1 MARSIPAK
9 LVNPDGSDLDVSTP
23 AAVQGDTASGVLDVG
38 TNPIKVGGIA
48 YSSGAM
54 PVFTSGQRTAWSMGT
69 RGAGAVTLYPE
80 NSATAVATAAPG
92 RGSSGTLVVLRTASR
107 LELYNGGTYD
117 PLQKASVARLVSAA
131 ATTNATSVK
140 TASADLFRVGGYN
153 ASAALR
159 YLKIYN
165 KNSAPTV
172 GTDTPV
178 LTIPLEPSKAFSI
191 ALGGTGGIYLSA
203 GLAYAITT
211 GAADNDTGAL
221 TAGDISCLSLD
232 YA

>member
-9 LVNPDGSDLDVSTP
+9 LVKPDGTDLDVSTP
-23 AAVQGDTASGVLDVG
+23 PAVQGDVAAGVADTG
-38 TNPIKVGGIA
+38 TNPLKIGGIA
-48 YSSGAM
+48 YGSGAM
-54 PVFTSGQRTAWSMGT
+54 PTFTSGQRTAWSMGT

-92 RGSSGTLVVLRTASR
+92 RGSSGTLVVLRTAAR

-131 ATTNATSVK
+131 ASVNATSVK
-140 TASADLFRVGGYN
+140 TKSADLFRVGGYN

-165 KNSAPTV
+165 KASAPTV
-172 GTDTPV
+172 GTDAPV
-178 LTIPLEPSKAFSI
+178 LTIPLEPSKSFSI

-203 GLAYAITT
+203 GLAYAITI
-211 GAADNDTGAL
+211 GAADNDAGAL
-221 TAGDISCLSLD
+221 TAGDITCLSLD

>member
-9 LVNPDGSDLDVSTP
+9 LVNPDGSDLDVTTP
-23 AAVQGDTASGVLDVG
+23 PAVQGDLAAGAADTG
-38 TNPIKVGGIA
+38 TNPIKIGGIA

-54 PVFTSGQRTAWSMGT
+54 PTFAGGQRTAWSMGT

-80 NSATAVATAAPG
+80 NSSTPVATAAPG
-92 RGSSGTLVVLRTASR
+92 RGSSGTLVVLRTGAR
-107 LELYNGGTYD
+107 LELYNGTTYD
-117 PLQKASVARLVSAA
+117 PLQKAGVARLISAA
-131 ATTNATSVK
+131 ASVNATSVK
-140 TASADLFRVGGYN
+140 TTSADLFRVGGYN

-165 KNSAPTV
+165 KGSAPTV
-172 GTDTPV
+172 GTDTPL
-178 LTIPLEPSKAFSI
+178 LTIPLEPSKPFSI

-211 GAADNDTGAL
+211 GAADNDTGVL
-221 TAGDISCLSLD
+221 TAGDVTCLSLD

>member
-9 LVNPDGSDLDVSTP
+9 LVKPDGTDLDVTTP
-23 AAVQGDTASGVLDVG
+23 PAIQGDLAAGATDTG
-38 TNPIKVGGIA
+38 TNPVKIGGIA
-48 YSSGAM
+48 YSSGAF
-54 PVFTSGQRTAWSMGT
+54 PIYGSGQRTAWSMGT

-80 NSATAVATAAPG
+80 NSTTPIATAAPG
-92 RGSSGTLVVLRTASR
+92 RGSSGSLVVLRAAAR
-107 LELYNGGTYD
+107 LELYNGATYD
-117 PLQKASVARLVSAA
+117 PLQKAGVARLISAA
-131 ATTNATSVK
+131 ASTNATSVK
-140 TASADLFRVGGYN
+140 TTSADLFRIGGYN
-153 ASAALR
+153 AAASLR

-165 KNSAPTV
+165 KTAAPTV

-178 LTIPLEPSKAFSI
+178 LTIPLEPSKAFSM

-221 TAGDISCLSLD
+221 TAGDVTCLSLD

>member
-1 MARSIPAK
+1 MTRSIPAK
-9 LVNPDGSDLDVSTP
+9 LVKPDGSDLDVTTP
-23 AAVQGDTASGVLDVG
+23 PAVQGDIAAGANDTG
-38 TNPIKVGGIA
+38 TNPLKIGGIA

-54 PVFTSGQRTAWSMGT
+54 PTWGSGQRTAWSMGT

-80 NSATAVATAAPG
+80 NSATAIATAAPG
-92 RGSSGTLVVLRTASR
+92 RGSSGTLVVLRTAAR
-107 LELYNGGTYD
+107 LELYNGATYD
-117 PLQKASVARLVSAA
+117 PLQKAGVSRLISAA
-131 ATTNATSVK
+131 ATTNAMSVK
-140 TASADLFRVGGYN
+140 TTSADLYRVGGYN
-153 ASAALR
+153 AAASLR

-165 KNSAPTV
+165 KSSAPAV
-172 GTDTPV
+172 GTDIPV
-178 LTIPLEPSKAFSI
+178 LTIPLEPSKAFSL

-221 TAGDISCLSLD
+221 TAGDVTCLSLD

>member
-9 LVNPDGSDLDVSTP
+9 LVKPDGSDLDVTTP
-23 AAVQGDTASGVLDVG
+23 PAVQGDVAAGSNDTG
-38 TNPIKVGGIA
+38 TNPLKIGGIA
-48 YSSGAM
+48 YSTGAM
-54 PVFTSGQRTAWSMGT
+54 PAFSSGQRTAWAMGT

-80 NSATAVATAAPG
+80 NSATAIATAAPG
-92 RGSSGTLVVLRTASR
+92 RGSSGTLVVLRTGAR

-131 ATTNATSVK
+131 AGTNATSVK
-140 TASADLFRVGGYN
+140 TTSADIFRVGGYN
-153 ASAALR
+153 ASASLR

-165 KNSAPTV
+165 KSSAPTV
-172 GTDTPV
+172 GTDIPI
-178 LTIPLEPSKAFSI
+178 LTIPLEPSKSFSI

-211 GAADNDTGAL
+211 GAADTDTGTL
-221 TAGDISCLSLD
+221 TAGDVICLSLD